1 MSLQQRLVSN
11 DDKVICLGAAAICLL
26 IYFVA
31 ATF

>member
-1 MSLQQRLVSN
+1 MSKQRAVSS
-11 DDKVICLGAAAICLL
+11 DDKVICLGVASICLL